1 MKARKMSILLI
12 NVCLRPDSPLKLVPI
27 GLAYIATAIKNAG
40 FDFDLL
46 DIDAERLTQEQIQAF
61 IQKED
66 YDVVCMG
73 CIVTGYKIVKYLA
86 AEIRKLLPGTKIV
99 AGNSVATS
107 VVDTLLSHTEVDI
120 AVMGEG
126 DVTIV
131 ELLKALARN
140 TDLGTVAG
148 ICFKK
153 NSKVIQTPPRP
164 LIKDLTSLPFINYSL
179 FDIENYIRTSC
190 HTLSD
195 PLPFPREDARA
206 LPINTARGCVANCTF
221 CYHVFKGN
229 PYRYRKAQS
238 LVAEISQMLEIYG
251 LNYILLWD
259 ELTFFSKK
267 QTKEFCE
274 CILSENLS
282 FCWSGSCRGNLFN
295 DEKDLQI
302 MELMKK
308 AGCVS
313 IGYSLESADESI
325 LRDMNKH
332 VSVEQFTKQ
341 TTLFRKAGVPVA
353 TSVVFGFPQ
362 ETPETIRRTI
372 DVCIKNGIYPSPGY
386 LLPQPGSK
394 IYDYAVENSYIQNE
408 EEYLLAMGDRQDLRV
423 NMTEMSDLEFED
435 HVLAGLSRCNEALG
449 VGLEDDRL
457 VKTTYYRA
465 AKDATVQGK
474 P

>member
-1 MKARKMSILLI
+1 MKVRKMNILLI

-27 GLAYIATAIKNAG
+27 GLAYIVTAIKNAG

-46 DIDAERLTQEQIQAF
+46 DIDAERLTLKQIEAF

-73 CIVTGYKIVKYLA
+73 CIVTGYRTVKNLTA
-86 AEIRKLLPGTKIV
+86 LIRKQLPKAIIV
-99 AGNSVATS
+99 AGNSIATS
-107 VVDTLLSHTEVDI
+107 IVDTLLSHTEVDI

-131 ELLKALARN
+131 ELLRALARN
-140 TDLGTVAG
+140 ADLRTVTG

-153 NSKVIQTPPRP
+153 DSEIIKTAPRP
-164 LIKDLTSLPFINYSL
+164 LIKDLTSLPFVDYSL
-179 FDIENYIRTSC
+179 FDIETYISTSC
-190 HTLSD
+190 HILSD

-238 LVAEISQMLEIYG
+238 LVAEIRQMLELYR

-274 CILSENLS
+274 RILSENLN
-282 FCWSGSCRGNLFN
+282 FYWAGSCRGNLFN

-302 MELMKK
+302 IELMKK

-341 TTLFRKAGVPVA
+341 TTLFRKAGIPVA
-353 TSVVFGFPQ
+353 TSLVFGFPQ
-362 ETPETIRRTI
+362 ETPETIRKTI
-372 DVCIKNGIYPSPGY
+372 DVCIENGIYPSSGY

-394 IYDYAVENSYIQNE
+394 IYDFALEQGYIQDE
-408 EEYLLAMGDRQDLRV
+408 EEYLLAMGDRQDLRL
-423 NMTEMSDLEFED
+423 NMTQMSDQQFED
-435 HVLAGLSRCNEALG
+435 HVLEGLRRCNEALG
-449 VGLEDDRL
+449 VGLENDHL

-465 AKDATVQGK
+465 KPDFRAKG
-474 P
+474 

>member
-1 MKARKMSILLI
+1 MKVGKMNILLI

-46 DIDAERLTQEQIQAF
+46 DIDAERLTQEQIKAF

-66 YDVVCMG
+66 YNVVCMG
-73 CIVTGYKIVKYLA
+73 CIVTGYRIVKNLSA
-86 AEIRKLLPGTKIV
+86 VVRKLHPRAIIV
-99 AGNSVATS
+99 VGNSVATS
-107 VVDTLLSHTEVDI
+107 IVDTLLNRTEVDI

-126 DVTIV
+126 DETIV
-131 ELLKALARN
+131 DLLQTLARN
-140 TDLGTVAG
+140 GDWGTVRG
-148 ICFKK
+148 ISFKK
-153 NSKVIQTPPRP
+153 YGLIVKNAQRP
-164 LIKDLTSLPFINYSL
+164 LIKDLSLLPFVDYSL
-179 FDIENYIRTSC
+179 FDIETYIITSP

-206 LPINTARGCVANCTF
+206 LPINTARGCIANCTF

-229 PYRYRKAQS
+229 PYRYRKAQC
-238 LVAEISQMLEIYG
+238 LVAEIRQMLELYR

-267 QTKEFCE
+267 QTKKFCE
-274 CILSENLS
+274 RILSENLN
-282 FCWSGSCRGNLFN
+282 FYWAGSCRGNLFN
-295 DEKDLQI
+295 QEKDLNI

-313 IGYSLESADESI
+313 MGYSLESADETI

-332 VSVEQFTKQ
+332 VTVEAFSRQTK
-341 TTLFRKAGVPVA
+341 LFKKAGIPVT
-353 TSVVFGFPQ
+353 TSLVFGFPQ

-372 DVCIKNGIYPSPGY
+372 DVCIENGIYPSPGY
-386 LLPQPGSK
+386 LLPQPGSR
-394 IYDYAVENSYIQNE
+394 IYEFALERGFVRDE

-423 NMTEMSDLEFED
+423 NMTQMSDQEFQD
-435 HVLAGLSRCNEALG
+435 HVLEGLRRCNEALG

-465 AKDATVQGK
+465 SEKS
-474 P
+474 